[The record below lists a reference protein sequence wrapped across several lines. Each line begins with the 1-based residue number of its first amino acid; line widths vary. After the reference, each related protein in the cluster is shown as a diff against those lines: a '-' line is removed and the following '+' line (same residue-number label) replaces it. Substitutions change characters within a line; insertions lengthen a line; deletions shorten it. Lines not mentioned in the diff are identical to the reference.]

1 MPSSPF
7 TTHIIPDLS
16 STCDFIIY
24 VYLPVA
30 SVASFVLGISL
41 ATTFCLCYIRVSRR
55 PCKTVRRVHLTSA
68 VNPIFAHNATNPDG
82 VIFENSNAFQLQSLS
97 EFQCS
102 NAAPETAEIALDH
115 NHPAETVLMSRSTAQ
130 MLIRSTGPQLASHS
144 TAQPASH
151 FTAQSVSNST
161 ARQASHFI
169 STAQLVSQRSLLKTH
184 SADQLL
190 LQSSVGKYE
199 NVPPS
204 QKVI

>member
-1 MPSSPF
+1 M
-7 TTHIIPDLS
+7 
-16 STCDFIIY
+16 
-24 VYLPVA
+24 A

-41 ATTFCLCYIRVSRR
+41 ATTFCLCYMRVSRR
-55 PCKTVRRVHLTSA
+55 PRKTVRRVHLASA
-68 VNPIFAHNATNPDG
+68 KNPIFAHNATSPDG
-82 VIFENSNAFQLQSLS
+82 VIFENSNALQLQSLS

-102 NAAPETAEIALDH
+102 NAAPEIAETALDH

-130 MLIRSTGPQLASHS
+130 MLFHPTP
-144 TAQPASH
+144 QPASH

-169 STAQLVSQRSLLKTH
+169 SGPTASGPTAQLVSQHSLSRAH

-190 LQSSVGKYE
+190 QSTVGRYE

-204 QKVI
+204 QKVT